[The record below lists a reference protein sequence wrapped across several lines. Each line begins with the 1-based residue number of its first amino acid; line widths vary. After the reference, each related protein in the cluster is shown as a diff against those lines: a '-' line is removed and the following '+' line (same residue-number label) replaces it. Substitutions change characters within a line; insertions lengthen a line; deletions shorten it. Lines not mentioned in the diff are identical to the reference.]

1 MAFGMPEA
9 NLSSRAHFAQMP
21 KTIANLTW
29 WYLVCQKYCR
39 IYSAK
44 KTSPVGEEICRARIK
59 TDQGAVH
66 HG

>member
-9 NLSSRAHFAQMP
+9 NLSSRRRFPQMP
-21 KTIANLTW
+21 KTIANLTL

-44 KTSPVGEEICRARIK
+44 KTSPAQEEICRARTEI
-59 TDQGAVH
+59 DQGAVH

>member
-9 NLSSRAHFAQMP
+9 NLSSRRYLPQMP

-29 WYLVCQKYCR
+29 WYLVCQKYYR

-44 KTSPVGEEICRARIK
+44 KTSPEEEICRARIK